1 MFSVQ
6 RPQLKGVFLKYK
18 QIYSA
23 FFSFLRLDIDP
34 AGFELRKMVT
44 ANKALVN
51 TDREAVLTNI
61 ENL

>member
-1 MFSVQ
+1 MVC
-6 RPQLKGVFLKYK
+6 FLSTNKFTRHFL
-18 QIYSA
+18 A
-23 FFSFLRLDIDP
+23 FCALDIDP

>member
-1 MFSVQ
+1 M
-6 RPQLKGVFLKYK
+6 FLKYK